1 MEQKAFLFTLV
12 PVVAIIIVF
21 GYLNIQ
27 QEKSLN
33 PIENQAQ
40 CQNILYNGEDRID
53 VLFIS
58 SKAEAEHYTDVMFNE
73 EPYKSYKDYFN
84 IRVTEEEGECEYYK
98 DIAILCNTK
107 QVQNIAK
114 NCQNDYI
121 IVVKEDSKNIRSSA
135 YGNVM
140 SINKAHEDSVLIHEW
155 GHMFNLAEEY
165 GGAKIPRGSE
175 NCVSSCANFNGPID
189 SCEQECS
196 TSSHFRSIKTG
207 VMRSLVTSNYGI
219 YDIALITE
227 LLEKNKPQSPTITG
241 NQIQE
246 DSCDSQILQL
256 EIQGEEVSTDNI
268 IQTGCAPD
276 NGLAGA
282 LCVGTVCN
290 INTLF
295 TDSQDTSIQEVLEGE
310 TYLNPETPLIL
321 YIEQNPSSP
330 LVDIILDN
338 QIIETINT
346 MEGGAVACNL

>member
-1 MEQKAFLFTLV
+1 
-12 PVVAIIIVF
+12 
-21 GYLNIQ
+21 
-27 QEKSLN
+27 
-33 PIENQAQ
+33 
-40 CQNILYNGEDRID
+40 
-53 VLFIS
+53 
-58 SKAEAEHYTDVMFNE
+58 
-73 EPYKSYKDYFN
+73 
-84 IRVTEEEGECEYYK
+84 
-98 DIAILCNTK
+98 
-107 QVQNIAK
+107 
-114 NCQNDYI
+114 
-121 IVVKEDSKNIRSSA
+121 
-135 YGNVM
+135 
-140 SINKAHEDSVLIHEW
+140 
-155 GHMFNLAEEY
+155 
-165 GGAKIPRGSE
+165 
-175 NCVSSCANFNGPID
+175 
-189 SCEQECS
+189 
-196 TSSHFRSIKTG
+196 
-207 VMRSLVTSNYGI
+207 MRSLVTSNYGI